1 MMLVTGTAST
11 LHGADLD
18 LTSASWTGHSSAMH
32 GPSLTV
38 TCHAATPSRVHGV
51 CQLVTDMTSGQITLR
66 PAPHM
71 PVNCWQR
78 SQYPSR
84 AASLSRTANPHSG
97 QENLRKRAG
106 AITSSVRLMLGR
118 LVLKAIP
125 RPSPDTA
132 YGSRRLS
139 PQSRRASR

>member
-1 MMLVTGTAST
+1 MRLVTGTAST
-11 LHGADLD
+11 LQGADLD
-18 LTSASWTGHSSAMH
+18 LISASWTGQSSAMH

-84 AASLSRTANPHSG
+84 AASRSRTDNPHSG
-97 QENLRKRAG
+97 QENFRNRAG
-106 AITSSVRLMLGR
+106 VMMSSGRLTLGR
-118 LVLKAIP
+118 IVLKAIP
-125 RPSPDTA
+125 SSLP
-132 YGSRRLS
+132 
-139 PQSRRASR
+139 